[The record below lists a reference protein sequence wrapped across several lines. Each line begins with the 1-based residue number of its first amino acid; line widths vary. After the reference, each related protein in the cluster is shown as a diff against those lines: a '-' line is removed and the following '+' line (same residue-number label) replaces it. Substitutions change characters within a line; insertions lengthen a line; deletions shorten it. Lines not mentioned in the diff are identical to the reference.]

1 MSGIANERGVVVGQ
15 SASTREELLRLIAQ
29 RAVELGVATDAEAVL
44 SALLAR
50 EELGETGMTD
60 GFAVPHA
67 KSDAISEAAV
77 VVVKNDHP
85 VDWPSFDDK
94 PVDIAVALLV
104 PEADASDLHIRL
116 LSRTAVL
123 LMRDAF
129 KRLLREADDA
139 FAIADAINEGLSE
152 ALDPATA

>member
-1 MSGIANERGVVVGQ
+1 MSGFASERGVMVGQ
-15 SASTREELLRLIAQ
+15 VATTREEMLRLIAQ
-29 RAVELGVATDAEAVL
+29 RAVEVGVAADAEAVL

-67 KSDAISEAAV
+67 KSAAIAEAAV
-77 VVVKNDHP
+77 LVVKNDRP
-85 VDWPSFDDK
+85 VEWPSFDDK

-104 PEADASDLHIRL
+104 PEADASDVHMRL

-123 LMRDAF
+123 LMRDEF
-129 KRLLREADDA
+129 KRLVRDTDDPR
-139 FAIADAINEGLSE
+139 AIVDAINEGLDE
-152 ALDPATA
+152 GLDLATE

>member
-1 MSGIANERGVVVGQ
+1 MSGFASERGVMVGQ
-15 SASTREELLRLIAQ
+15 VATTREEMLRLIAQ
-29 RAVELGVATDAEAVL
+29 RAVEVGVAADAEAVL

-67 KSDAISEAAV
+67 KSAAIAEAAV
-77 VVVKNDHP
+77 LVMKNDRP
-85 VDWPSFDDK
+85 VEWPSFDDK

-104 PEADASDLHIRL
+104 PEADASDVHMRL

-123 LMRDAF
+123 LMRDEF
-129 KRLLREADDA
+129 KRLVRDTDDPR
-139 FAIADAINEGLSE
+139 AIVDAINEGLDE
-152 ALDPATA
+152 GLDLATE

>member
-29 RAVELGVATDAEAVL
+29 RAVELGVAADAEAVL

-85 VDWPSFDDK
+85 VEWPSFDDK
-94 PVDIAVALLV
+94 PVDIAVALFV

-129 KRLLREADDA
+129 KRLLRETDDA
-139 FAIADAINEGLSE
+139 SAIADAINEGLSE

>member
-15 SASTREELLRLIAQ
+15 SVSTREELLCLITQ

-129 KRLLREADDA
+129 KRLLRETDDA

>member
-85 VDWPSFDDK
+85 VEWPSFDDK
-94 PVDIAVALLV
+94 PADIAVALLV

-129 KRLLREADDA
+129 KRLLRETDDA
-139 FAIADAINEGLSE
+139 SAIADAINEGLSE

>member
-1 MSGIANERGVVVGQ
+1 MSGIANERGVVMGQ

-85 VDWPSFDDK
+85 VEWPSFDDK

-129 KRLLREADDA
+129 KRLLRETDDA
-139 FAIADAINEGLSE
+139 SAIADAINEGLSE
-152 ALDPATA
+152 ALDPATT

>member
-1 MSGIANERGVVVGQ
+1 MRP
-15 SASTREELLRLIAQ
+15 SAPPPR
-29 RAVELGVATDAEAVL
+29 
-44 SALLAR
+44 
-50 EELGETGMTD
+50 
-60 GFAVPHA
+60 F
-67 KSDAISEAAV
+67 
-77 VVVKNDHP
+77 
-85 VDWPSFDDK
+85 WPSFDDK

>member
-1 MSGIANERGVVVGQ
+1 MSGIASERGVVVGQ

-29 RAVELGVATDAEAVL
+29 RAVELGVATDAEAIL

-85 VDWPSFDDK
+85 VEWPSFDDK

-139 FAIADAINEGLSE
+139 SAIADAINEGLSE

>member
-1 MSGIANERGVVVGQ
+1 MSGIASERGVVVGQ

-29 RAVELGVATDAEAVL
+29 RAVELGVAPDAEAIL

-85 VDWPSFDDK
+85 VEWPSFDDK

-139 FAIADAINEGLSE
+139 SAIADAINEGLSE

>member
-1 MSGIANERGVVVGQ
+1 MSGIANERGVVMGQ

-29 RAVELGVATDAEAVL
+29 RAVELGVAADAEAVL

-77 VVVKNDHP
+77 VVVKNNHP
-85 VDWPSFDDK
+85 VEWPSFDDK

-129 KRLLREADDA
+129 KRLLRETDDA
-139 FAIADAINEGLSE
+139 SAIADAINEGLSE
-152 ALDPATA
+152 ALDPATT

>member
-1 MSGIANERGVVVGQ
+1 MSGIANERGVVMGQ

-29 RAVELGVATDAEAVL
+29 RAVELGVAADAEAVL

-85 VDWPSFDDK
+85 VEWPSFDDK

-129 KRLLREADDA
+129 KRLLRETDDA
-139 FAIADAINEGLSE
+139 SAIADAINEGLSE
-152 ALDPATA
+152 ALDPATT

>member
-1 MSGIANERGVVVGQ
+1 MSGFASERGVMVGQ
-15 SASTREELLRLIAQ
+15 VATTREEMLRLIAQ
-29 RAVELGVATDAEAVL
+29 RAVEVGVAADAEAVL

-67 KSDAISEAAV
+67 KSAAIAEAAV
-77 VVVKNDHP
+77 LVMKNDRP
-85 VDWPSFDDK
+85 VEWPSFDDK

-104 PEADASDLHIRL
+104 PEADASDVHMRL

-123 LMRDAF
+123 LMRDEF
-129 KRLLREADDA
+129 KRLVRDTDDPR
-139 FAIADAINEGLSE
+139 AIADAINEGLDE
-152 ALDPATA
+152 GLDLATE

>member
-1 MSGIANERGVVVGQ
+1 MSGIANERGVVMGQ

-29 RAVELGVATDAEAVL
+29 RAVELGIAADAEAVL

-85 VDWPSFDDK
+85 VEWPSFDDK

-129 KRLLREADDA
+129 KRLLRETDDA
-139 FAIADAINEGLSE
+139 SAIADAINEGLSE
-152 ALDPATA
+152 ALDPATT

>member
-15 SASTREELLRLIAQ
+15 SVSTREELLRLIAQ

-85 VDWPSFDDK
+85 VEWPSFDDK

-104 PEADASDLHIRL
+104 AEADASDLHIRL

-129 KRLLREADDA
+129 KRLLRETDDA
-139 FAIADAINEGLSE
+139 SVIADAINEGLSE